1 MNSNKKKGRHTE
13 TRSRNQLIQVT
24 AEDVQNQNLKNFQMS
39 VSEKEGKNF
48 SKDFK
53 FKHQIE
59 DSTPKSAN
67 TSPSCGGNQIP
78 LTADIFF

>member
-39 VSEKEGKNF
+39 VSENKGKNY

-59 DSTPKSAN
+59 DSTLKLSILHPVV
-67 TSPSCGGNQIP
+67 
-78 LTADIFF
+78 